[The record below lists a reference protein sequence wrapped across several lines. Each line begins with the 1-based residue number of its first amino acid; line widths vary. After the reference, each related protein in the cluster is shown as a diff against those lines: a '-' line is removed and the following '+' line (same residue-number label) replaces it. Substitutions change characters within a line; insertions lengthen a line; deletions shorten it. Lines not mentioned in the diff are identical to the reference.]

1 MKQKTHHGAL
11 QICSHLKA
19 AAAFTEDKAGRRAA
33 LATAPT
39 PILIVAGD
47 NDISTAGQNW
57 FPLVGRTPNTHFLVH
72 PESGHG
78 PQHQYPELTARYIT
92 DFLAMTS
99 K

>member
-47 NDISTAGQNW
+47 NDISTAST
-57 FPLVGRTPNTHFLVH
+57 GRHAASASRPAGWR
-72 PESGHG
+72 PDAQGKQG
-78 PQHQYPELTARYIT
+78 A
-92 DFLAMTS
+92 A
-99 K
+99 